1 MTSSWFSEDQ
11 IFEIIA
17 EEQETESQKECE
29 ELEFDDQSDVDYDL
43 DYTVQY

>member
-11 IFEIIA
+11 IFEQIA
-17 EEQETESQKECE
+17 EETEKQKEPE
-29 ELEFDDQSDVDYDL
+29 EIEFDDFSEVDYDV